1 MCTNCYGNGFT
12 IEEEK
17 SDNERLRKENKK
29 FKKKIQTLED
39 EMVEIISKMKT
50 SWTMFRSAMF
60 KNRRNKLLTFKLLR
74 RSLKKNKFG

>member
-1 MCTNCYGNGFT
+1 MCTNCYGNVFT

-29 FKKKIQTLED
+29 LKKEIQTLEN

-50 SWTMFRSAMF
+50 P
-60 KNRRNKLLTFKLLR
+60 
-74 RSLKKNKFG
+74 